1 MACGKRLAR
10 HHARQP
16 AQTGTPL
23 ERQQQGLQ
31 LIVLMVS
38 GEQPL
43 PLPQVGGES
52 LITRRPRLG
61 LQALP
66 VAPTELHPLHD
77 EGHRQLPAHPFAVSH
92 PVVGMWAQAVMNVQ
106 GVQGEAVG
114 ACKTGRQ
121 HQQDGGVEPAAES
134 HQQTAG
140 TFRRGQGLTK
150 TRINT
155 RNHRLPQYDQA
166 DLSRVGLIKR

>member
-1 MACGKRLAR
+1 
-10 HHARQP
+10 
-16 AQTGTPL
+16 
-23 ERQQQGLQ
+23 
-31 LIVLMVS
+31 
-38 GEQPL
+38 
-43 PLPQVGGES
+43 
-52 LITRRPRLG
+52 
-61 LQALP
+61 
-66 VAPTELHPLHD
+66 
-77 EGHRQLPAHPFAVSH
+77 
-92 PVVGMWAQAVMNVQ
+92 MWAQAVMNVQ